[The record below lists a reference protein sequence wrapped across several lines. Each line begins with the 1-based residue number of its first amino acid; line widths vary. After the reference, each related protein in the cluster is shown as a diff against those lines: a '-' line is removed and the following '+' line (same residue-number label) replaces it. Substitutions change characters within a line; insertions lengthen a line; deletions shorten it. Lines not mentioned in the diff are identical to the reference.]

1 MNDMKSANQNFAF
14 SKTILALSLLAAF
27 APVQAED
34 DPDLLPRLSK
44 PESTFSIGAAAVSG
58 NQSDRSIFGQ
68 YNGMR
73 REGGNLLLDL
83 DYIKRDETTGTWTL
97 LQGRNLGL
105 DNRELSATYW
115 KQGDW
120 KVSAEYNELT
130 RRDPRSINTAL
141 QNAGS
146 VAPVVSSMAAPGKG
160 GELNLDLQ
168 RKGVTVSAEKWLM
181 PNLQLEASFKHED
194 KDGAR
199 MFGRGIACGAFAAL
213 RNACGAAA
221 GTLLANTNTAFLM
234 LPEPVNSTIKQFEAK
249 LNFTGEKFLLSG
261 GYYGSFYSNA
271 NGSLNPVVSGS
282 LWNSN
287 GTVLGMPSA
296 TLQGFLQQPMA
307 LPPDNQAHQFH
318 LSGNYALA
326 PATRATF
333 KLAYTHATQDRDY
346 AATGMTGAPAG
357 LSNLGGEVNT
367 TLAQFGLTA
376 RPIDKLSVLANLRY
390 EDKDDKTPLALYN
403 LTGLAS
409 NPASFYTNTRF
420 SSQKTTGKAEA
431 TYMLPQNYRATVGVD
446 YQKIERDRPVVTT
459 IIDGMT
465 GLREN
470 TTEEG
475 YRLELRRTMS
485 ETFNAG
491 ISYVSAARDGSRWLS
506 LVPGAGFPAVTESA
520 IYNRYGSF
528 PTYLEDRNRDKVR
541 ITADWT
547 PIDALSLQFLIEDG
561 KDTYTGPT
569 EKGLRDT
576 SMKSWGVD
584 AAWKI
589 SDNWKATGYWNQ
601 GKQTVHVDHSTGYL
615 AELENLNT
623 SFGLGVSGKPL
634 PVLEVGADL
643 NYLGDNNRYQQ
654 SMSDGTAV
662 AGGGLPDV
670 RYRQTTFKLFGKYT
684 LQKTADVRVDLIHQ
698 RVKFDEWTWGY
709 NGIPFAYSDNST
721 VTLQPKQNVTYLGV
735 TYIYRMR

>member
-1 MNDMKSANQNFAF
+1 MKPANQNFTF
-14 SKTILALSLLAAF
+14 SHTLLALSLLAAF

-44 PESTFSIGAAAVSG
+44 PESSFSIGAAGVSG
-58 NQSDRSIFGQ
+58 DKSDRSIFGQ

-73 REGGNLLLDL
+73 KDGGYLILDL
-83 DYIKRDETTGTWTL
+83 DYIKRDETTGTWTI

-130 RRDPRSINTAL
+130 RRDPRTINTGL

-146 VAPVVSSMAAPGKG
+146 VAPVVNSLAAPGTG
-160 GELNLDLQ
+160 GQLNLDLQ
-168 RKGVTVSAEKWLM
+168 RKGVTVSAEKWLTD
-181 PNLQLEASFKHED
+181 NLQLEASFKHED

-199 MFGRGIACGAFAAL
+199 MSGRGIACGAFAAL

-234 LPEPVNSTIKQFEAK
+234 LPEPVNSTTKQFEAK
-249 LNFTGEKFLLSG
+249 LNYSGYKFMLSG
-261 GYYGSFYSNA
+261 GYYGSFYTNA
-271 NGSLNPVVSGS
+271 NGSLNPVVNGS

-287 GTVLGMPSA
+287 GSVFGAPSM

-307 LPPDNQAHQFH
+307 LPPDNQAHQFY

-326 PATRATF
+326 PTTRATF
-333 KLAYTHATQDRDY
+333 KLSYTHATQDRDY
-346 AATGMTGAPAG
+346 AATGLTGAPAG
-357 LSNLGGEVNT
+357 LSNLGGEVNA

-376 RPIDKLSVLANLRY
+376 RPIDKLSLLANVRY

-420 SSQKTTGKAEA
+420 SSQKLTGKAEA
-431 TYMLPQNYRATVGVD
+431 SYALPENLRATVGVD

-465 GLREN
+465 GLRED
-470 TTEEG
+470 TREEG
-475 YRLELRRTMS
+475 YRLELRRVMS

-491 ISYVSAARDGSRWLS
+491 ISYVSSERDGSRWLS
-506 LVPGAGFPAVTESA
+506 LVPGAGFPAVAEST

-528 PTYLEDRNRDKVR
+528 PMFLEDRSRDKVR

-547 PIDALSLQFLIEDG
+547 PLEALSLQFLIEDG

-576 SMKSWGVD
+576 SMKSYGVD

-589 SDNWKATGYWNQ
+589 SETWKATGYWNQ
-601 GKQTVHVDHSTGYL
+601 GKQMVHIDHSTGYL

-623 SFGLGVSGKPL
+623 SFGLGVNGKPM
-634 PVLEVGADL
+634 PMLEVGADL
-643 NYLGDNNRYQQ
+643 TYLSDNNRYQQ
-654 SMSDGTAV
+654 NMSDGSAV
-662 AGGGLPDV
+662 AAGGLPDV
-670 RYRQTTFKLFGKYT
+670 RYRQTTFKLFGKYA
-684 LQKTADVRVDLIHQ
+684 LQKSVDVRVDLIHQ
-698 RVKFDEWTWGY
+698 RAKFEEWTWGY

-721 VTLQPKQNVTYLGV
+721 VSLQPKQNVTYLGA